1 MNKLGFGFLRLPRL
15 DPQDETSLDFVA
27 IQPMIDRF
35 VEGSRNAYFDTAYTY
50 LGGASETGLKT
61 VLTSR
66 YPREAYRV
74 ADKLP
79 SWKVEKEEDCQRYFE
94 EQRQRC
100 GLEWFDVYL
109 LHWLNARNYGIAEQ
123 FHEFEF
129 LAKLKEQGLAKQ
141 IGFSYHDGPELL
153 DQILTRHPEVDYVQL
168 QINYLDWESP
178 TLQARACYEVAARHG
193 KKIIVMEP
201 VKGGS
206 LVNLPE
212 EAAALLREIHP
223 DWSLASWAVRFAQS
237 LPAVEIVLSGMGTME
252 QVEDNLR
259 EVEPLTEKELEA
271 LARAAEIIRQN
282 TAIPC
287 TACNYCAP
295 NCPKKIAIPQYFGL
309 FNDYSRS
316 PAEGWKMV
324 HAYRT
329 LTEKFGGPAD
339 CIACGACQR
348 NCPQKLPIIEHLKQV
363 EKAFTEIKK

>member
-15 DPQDETSLDFVA
+15 DPKDETSLDFAA

-35 VEGSRNAYFDTAYTY
+35 LAEGKTAYFDTAYTY

-79 SWKVEKEEDCQRYFE
+79 SWKVEKEEDCLRYFE
-94 EQRQRC
+94 EQQQRC

-109 LHWLNARNYGIAEQ
+109 LHWLNAKNYAIAEQ

-129 LAKLKEQGLAKQ
+129 IANLKKQGLVKQ

-153 DQILTRHPEVDYVQL
+153 ERILQKHPEVDYVQL

-178 TLQARACYEVAARHG
+178 TIQSRACYETAVRHG
-193 KKIIVMEP
+193 KRVIVMEP

-206 LVNLPE
+206 LATLPE
-212 EAAALLREIHP
+212 EAAALLQASHP
-223 DWSLASWAVRFAQS
+223 DWSPASWAVRFVQS
-237 LPAVEIVLSGMGTME
+237 LPGVEIVLSGMSTEE
-252 QVEDNLR
+252 QVADNLR
-259 EVEPLTEKELEA
+259 DIEPLTEQELAA
-271 LARAAEIIRQN
+271 LAQAAEIIRRN

-295 NCPKKIAIPQYFGL
+295 NCPKNIAIPKYFNL
-309 FNDYSRS
+309 FNEYSRS
-316 PAEGWKMV
+316 PGEGWKMG
-324 HAYRT
+324 HAYRA
-329 LTEKFGGPAD
+329 LTESFGAPGD
-339 CIACGACQR
+339 CIGCTACQK

-363 EKAFTEIKK
+363 KQAFEG